1 MSYPSG
7 ILSAALSIMHPA
19 LYNAGLDGMEKLSA
33 WAAENDEDMDDAL
46 EDWATVYTNVSVI
59 ANRATPFHRDPHSR
73 VNWYDLLVS
82 VGDYQD
88 CYLDIPTLGVQL
100 EYSPRTVVAFSGRLL
115 RHGVNKVDG
124 NRCCFAYYM
133 RDNIHNW
140 LGVPTTEWMTVDMV
154 RNMLM

>member
-59 ANRATPFHRDPHSR
+59 ANRATPFHRDHTPGR
-73 VNWYDLLVS
+73 TGMIFWLV
-82 VGDYQD
+82 
-88 CYLDIPTLGVQL
+88 LGIT
-100 EYSPRTVVAFSGRLL
+100 RTV
-115 RHGVNKVDG
+115 
-124 NRCCFAYYM
+124 
-133 RDNIHNW
+133 I
-140 LGVPTTEWMTVDMV
+140 
-154 RNMLM
+154 